1 MLTVKH
7 LCESDFLIKLC
18 ALYANDRLVLRKLF
32 QQYPIQ
38 IFLNSD
44 SNPLVTYQHSILIET
59 FKFFCFYPYNNTLL
73 SRSFYSLRWNLIPLS
88 PVNLFLM
95 NQITNLQ
102 HHPLSEYPFKVNIE
116 ILLYCYRSKLVS
128 HITYSFPIPIL
139 HGQ

>member
-88 PVNLFLM
+88 PVKLFLM

-102 HHPLSEYPFKVNIE
+102 HHLLSEYPFKVNIE

-139 HGQ
+139 HVQ

>member
-88 PVNLFLM
+88 PVKLFLM

-102 HHPLSEYPFKVNIE
+102 HHLLSEYPFKVNIE